1 MKKVKNKR
9 MVLLLAVVAISLMGY
24 GTTPALEENK
34 MVIEDTYE
42 SYNPDDEGIGQF
54 NAEYSKDGK
63 KYKLLEIKTE
73 IIDSYPEKEETIID
87 VDSDR
92 LYGTNSAEENPPA
105 ETIEQDGV
113 YYLKSSVLLSGMTV
127 ERTENKKS
135 EIEYNGVSYID
146 ELPERGSV
154 TVTDSLTGKQ
164 YKQELPRTDYRITG
178 EDWVDDFSFPIT
190 IFSADADT
198 YMLGTTE
205 IPKEAD
211 LSQYGTEFLN
221 VLGLSP
227 DYYKI
232 RSIELQDEPYEQDG
246 EMIQAAIAH
255 GSRRVANIVA
265 VFEGN
270 VTIPSEPY
278 WYYQCEYS
286 SIAPEEKIQTVYKIQ
301 ATASYELVDKTEAAT
316 IEKTFWQ
323 QFIEFV
329 KNPITIAVLLIL
341 FFIVMFLML
350 IKRKKKKDKPSVT
363 YINDSDK

>member
-1 MKKVKNKR
+1 MKNKQI
-9 MVLLLAVVAISLMGY
+9 VLFLAVVAISLMGY
-24 GTTPALEENK
+24 GTTPALEENR

-42 SYNPDDEGIGQF
+42 SYNPNDDGFGQF
-54 NAEYSKDGK
+54 DAEYSKDGK
-63 KYKLLEIKTE
+63 NYKLLEIKTE
-73 IIDSYPEKEETIID
+73 IVDSYPEKEETIID

-92 LYGTNSAEENPPA
+92 FYDTKSAEENPPA

-113 YYLKSSVLLSGMTV
+113 YYLRSSELLSGMTE
-127 ERTENKKS
+127 ERTENKKT
-135 EIEYNGVSYID
+135 EIKYNGVSYVD

-164 YKQELPRTDYRITG
+164 YKQELPRTDYRIAG

-190 IFSADADT
+190 IFSVDADT

-205 IPKEAD
+205 IPKGAD

-232 RSIELQDEPYEQDG
+232 SSIELQGEPYEQDG

-255 GSRRVANIVA
+255 GRRRVANIVA

-278 WYYQCEYS
+278 WYYQCKYS
-286 SIAPEEKIQTVYKIQ
+286 SIASEEKIQTIYKIQ
-301 ATASYELVDKTEAAT
+301 ATASYELVDKTESPT
-316 IEKTFWQ
+316 IKKTLWQ
-323 QFIEFV
+323 QFIEFA

>member
-1 MKKVKNKR
+1 MKNKQI
-9 MVLLLAVVAISLMGY
+9 VLFLAVVAVSLMGY

-42 SYNPDDEGIGQF
+42 SYNPDDDGIDQF
-54 NAEYSKDGK
+54 EVEYSKDGK
-63 KYKLLEIKTE
+63 IYRLLDVKTK
-73 IIDSYPEKEETIID
+73 IVDSYPEKEETVINID
-87 VDSDR
+87 SNRFYDI
-92 LYGTNSAEENPPA
+92 NSAEENPPA
-105 ETIEQDGV
+105 ETIEQDGF
-113 YYLKSSVLLSGMTV
+113 YYLKSSELLSGMTE
-127 ERTENKKS
+127 ERTENKKT
-135 EIEYNGVSYID
+135 EIQYNKVSYID
-146 ELPERGSV
+146 ELPERGPV

-164 YKQELPRTDYRITG
+164 YKQELPRTDYRIIG

-190 IFSADADT
+190 IFSVDADT

-205 IPKEAD
+205 IPKGAD
-211 LSQYGTEFLN
+211 LGQYGTEFLN

-232 RSIELQDEPYEQDG
+232 SSIELQGEPYEQDG
-246 EMIQAAIAH
+246 EMLQAATAH
-255 GSRRVANIVA
+255 GRRRVANIVA

-286 SIAPEEKIQTVYKIQ
+286 SIVPEEKIQTIYKIQ
-301 ATASYELVDKTEAAT
+301 ATASYELIDQTEADP
-316 IEKTFWQ
+316 IEKSLWQ
-323 QFIEFV
+323 QIIEIV
-329 KNPITIAVLLIL
+329 KNPVTIAVLLIL

>member
-1 MKKVKNKR
+1 MKNKQIA
-9 MVLLLAVVAISLMGY
+9 LFLAVVAISLRGY

-42 SYNPDDEGIGQF
+42 SYNPNDDGVGQF
-54 NAEYSKDGK
+54 DTEYSKDGK
-63 KYKLLEIKTE
+63 NYKLLEIKTE
-73 IIDSYPEKEETIID
+73 IVDSYPEKEETIID

-92 LYGTNSAEENPPA
+92 FYDTKSGEENPPA

-113 YYLKSSVLLSGMTV
+113 YYLKSSELLSGMTE
-127 ERTENKKS
+127 ERTENKKT
-135 EIEYNGVSYID
+135 EINYNGVSYVD
-146 ELPERGSV
+146 ELPERGTV
-154 TVTDSLTGKQ
+154 TVTDSLTGKK
-164 YKQELPRTDYRITG
+164 YKQELPRTDYRIAG

-190 IFSADADT
+190 IFSVDADT

-205 IPKEAD
+205 IAKGAD

-232 RSIELQDEPYEQDG
+232 SSIELQGEPYEQDG

-255 GSRRVANIVA
+255 GRRRVANIVA

-278 WYYQCEYS
+278 WYYQCKYT
-286 SIAPEEKIQTVYKIQ
+286 SIVPGEKIQTIYKIQ
-301 ATASYELVDKTEAAT
+301 ATASYELAEEIESPT
-316 IEKTFWQ
+316 IEKSFWQ

-329 KNPITIAVLLIL
+329 KNPITIAVLLVL

-350 IKRKKKKDKPSVT
+350 IKRKKKKGKPFVT